1 MKATSQD
8 KPNVLLFLANG
19 FEDLEAVT
27 ILDVCGWT
35 AYRDH
40 IPNVNVTT
48 TGLHPEIRGRF
59 GIAIKPDIPFDEVVA
74 SDYAALV
81 VPGGFPSHGYD
92 EVYDHRIYDLMRAI
106 YAQDGVLATMCV
118 GILPV
123 AESGLLN
130 QKRATTYPHSRH
142 DNFAQL
148 RDNGAVTTDE
158 PVVMDSRIISC
169 RGPAQ
174 AIDVAILLLDH
185 IIGPEASAE
194 VRHFMMAETAS
205 QGSTA

>member
-8 KPNVLLFLANG
+8 KSNVLLFLASG

-35 AYRDH
+35 AYREH

-48 TGLHPEIRGRF
+48 TGLHTEIRGRF
-59 GIAIKPDIPFDEVVA
+59 GIAIKPDISFEEVVA

-92 EVYDHRIYDLMRAI
+92 EVYDHRIYKLMRAI
-106 YAQDGVLATMCV
+106 HAQGGVLATMCV

-123 AESGLLN
+123 AEAGLLN
-130 QKRATTYPHSRH
+130 RKRATTYPHSRH

-174 AIDVAILLLDH
+174 AIDVALLLLDY

-205 QGSTA
+205 KGSTA